1 MCSVFNCWHILD
13 LYANDNPSKSLLGK
27 YSLGEVMINNNIV
40 KISLKNGIKDLL
52 ETSRDGIFEISGGGI
67 EYSSSREAYINKSQL
82 VWFNIDEEK
91 MTIAMSFGDVRS
103 TLQFPDHGGEF
114 QRIKRELTR

>member
-1 MCSVFNCWHILD
+1 
-13 LYANDNPSKSLLGK
+13 
-27 YSLGEVMINNNIV
+27 MINNNIV
-40 KISLKNGIKDLL
+40 KINLKDGIKDLL
-52 ETSRDGIFEISGGGI
+52 ETYRDGIFEMSGGGI

>member
-1 MCSVFNCWHILD
+1 M
-13 LYANDNPSKSLLGK
+13 YANDNPSKSLLGK

-40 KISLKNGIKDLL
+40 KISLKNGIKDLF
-52 ETSRDGIFEISGGGI
+52 ETSGGAFRELTEMSARIKGI
-67 EYSSSREAYINKSQL
+67 EYSLSREAYINKNQL

-91 MTIAMSFGDVRS
+91 MTIAMSFGVVRS